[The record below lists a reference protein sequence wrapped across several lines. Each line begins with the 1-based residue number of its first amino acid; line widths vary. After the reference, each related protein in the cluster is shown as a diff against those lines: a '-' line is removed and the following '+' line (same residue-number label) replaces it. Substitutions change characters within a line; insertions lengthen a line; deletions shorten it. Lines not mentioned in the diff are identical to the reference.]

1 MAFVAGQGK
10 TGVGNEKINA
20 DAGSLEIS
28 ATGSAQSITVNVHY
42 AYAADG
48 DVCRVAM
55 YPRGAEKPIALFG
68 HPAPIAE
75 GRIDLD
81 ERNTSGAY
89 TFHDVH
95 TGEYDVYYH
104 CRTSR
109 GNGVEWTNVVLN
121 GLLPE
126 ASPLKVSVGTI
137 TPQSVTGS
145 TGFLGGFGTSIQLPP
160 LG

>member
-10 TGVGNEKINA
+10 TGLGQEKIHG
-20 DAGSLEIS
+20 DAGALEIT
-28 ATGSAQSITVNVHY
+28 AIGSAQSITVSVHY
-42 AYAADG
+42 PYAADG

-55 YPRGAEKPIALFG
+55 YPRGSEKPISLFA

-75 GRIDLD
+75 GRIDLS
-81 ERNTSGAY
+81 EQSPSAAY
-89 TFHDVH
+89 TFNDVRA
-95 TGEYDVYYH
+95 GEYDVYYH

-126 ASPLKVSVGTI
+126 AAPIKASVGTI
-137 TPQSVTGS
+137 TPQSATGS
-145 TGFLGGFGTSIQLPP
+145 SGFLGSFGTSIQVPP
-160 LG
+160 LS